1 MITEGVFSA
10 IVTPFTGKNAEEVNV
25 SALKSVVEVGVK
37 SGLDGFVASGGTGEF
52 ATLTVEERRLVVET
66 VCEASAGRASVIA
79 QVGGTSTAEAV
90 GHARHAEK
98 VGANAIMLATPF
110 YESVTFD
117 QIRAYYHS
125 VAEATSLPICI
136 YNFPPAMGD
145 HWNVEN
151 ISSLMAVIPTVQFIK
166 DSSGDYAFLNALRAS
181 ESQFGVFCG
190 EDILAGPAFLQG
202 TGIIVG
208 ATNFCAPGLVKMYK
222 SARAGQLDDFSE
234 TWKGLLPLILA
245 VIGGHYNG
253 GVKAACRALGL
264 DVGPI
269 RAPYND
275 LAADRIELINKTIAA
290 TDESLLNWA

>member
-10 IVTPFTGKNAEEVNV
+10 IVTPFTADGEKVNTT
-25 SALKSVVEVGVK
+25 ALKSVVEVGVK
-37 SGLDGFVASGGTGEF
+37 SGLDGFVAAGGTGEF
-52 ATLTVEERRLVVET
+52 ATLTVEERRHVVET
-66 VCEASAGRASVIA
+66 VCEATNGRASVIA

-90 GHARHAEK
+90 AHARHAQAA
-98 VGANAIMLATPF
+98 GANAIMLATPY

-136 YNFPPAMGD
+136 YNFPPAMGN
-145 HWNVEN
+145 HWSVE
-151 ISSLMAVIPTVQFIK
+151 SVTSLMKEISTVQFIK
-166 DSSGDYAFLNALRAS
+166 DSSGDFAFLNALRAS
-181 ESQFGVFCG
+181 ENKFGVFCG

-208 ATNFCAPGLVKMYK
+208 ATNFCAPAMVKMYK
-222 SARAGQLDDFSE
+222 SAREGDLKTFSA
-234 TWKGLLPLILA
+234 TWEALLPLILA

-253 GVKAACRALGL
+253 GVKAACRSLGL

-275 LAADRIELINKTIAA
+275 LAADRIELIDKLVKAM
-290 TDESLLNWA
+290 DKSLLNWA